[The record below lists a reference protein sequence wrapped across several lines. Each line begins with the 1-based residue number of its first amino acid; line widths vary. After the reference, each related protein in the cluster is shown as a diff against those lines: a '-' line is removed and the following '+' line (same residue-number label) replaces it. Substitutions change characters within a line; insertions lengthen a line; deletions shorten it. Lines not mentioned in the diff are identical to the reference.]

1 MTMTEN
7 EWPRDG
13 SHAAATAQDTPT
25 DAKSAKAGA
34 AKEEA
39 AGLAQ
44 DAAGSAQHVAQTA
57 KSEAAGVASEAKAN
71 ARDLFEQARTDL
83 TDQAGAQQQK
93 VAEGLRSVAGELHSM
108 ADNSEQPGVASD
120 LVRQAAER
128 SSSVASW
135 LDSRN
140 PGSLVDEVKSFA
152 RQRPVAFLAIAAG
165 AGFLAGRLNKGL
177 SAGVPDSQAN
187 AGRGAATG
195 TAAVPGTGTAPGT
208 GTVTTPETIYP
219 PEPQVQPTYATGTGT
234 VNAGGVSDDPFATEP
249 THSAGTPPVS
259 DDQLPG
265 TGTRAGDPFSGGR
278 H

>member
-1 MTMTEN
+1 MTEN

-13 SHAAATAQDTPT
+13 SHAATTGRNNPSDAT
-25 DAKSAKAGA
+25 SAKAGA
-34 AKEEA
+34 AKEQA

-44 DAAGSAQHVAQTA
+44 DAAGSAQHVAETA
-57 KSEAAGVASEAKAN
+57 KSEAAGVASEVTAN
-71 ARDLFEQARTDL
+71 ARDLFDQARSDL
-83 TDQAGAQQQK
+83 TSQAGVQQQK
-93 VAEGLRSVAGELHSM
+93 VAEGLRSVAGELQSM
-108 ADNSEQPGVASD
+108 ADNSDQPGVASD

-135 LDSRN
+135 LDNRD

-177 SAGVPDSQAN
+177 SAGVPESAPA
-187 AGRGAATG
+187 AGRRAAT
-195 TAAVPGTGTAPGT
+195 GT

-219 PEPQVQPTYATGTGT
+219 PEPPVQPTYAAAET
-234 VNAGGVSDDPFATEP
+234 VSAGGAAEDPFTTEP
-249 THSAGTPPVS
+249 THPAGQPPAS
-259 DDQLPG
+259 DDQLPAS
-265 TGTRAGDPFSGGR
+265 GTRASDPFSGGR